1 MSGILES
8 TYKIIKKIGHGGG
21 SNVYLAIHLRLGKK
35 VVLKADKRKITT
47 RPELLRREVDI
58 LKNLRHTYI
67 PQVYDFFIENGIVYT
82 VMDYIEGESLNVP
95 LKRGERFS
103 QPQVISWAIQLL
115 EALAYLHSPTHGD
128 PPRGFVHSDIK
139 PANLM
144 RTPDNSICLID
155 FNIALALG
163 EENVV
168 GRSPGYSSPEHYGPG
183 YSQKVI
189 SKEEIEETDEKTDDE
204 TETMDAETE
213 AMGASQQSKTV
224 YRKFIPDV
232 RSDIYSVGA
241 TLYHLLSGHRPAEYP
256 KKVEPLSDDEFSPQV
271 VEIITKAMNPNPDLR
286 YQSAEEMLNAFLH
299 LRDKDPR
306 VKRLKRR
313 GRIACAAVVVL
324 FCLGLSVG
332 FVGLKRMQE
341 EERVLNLAARSES
354 ALAKGDV
361 DLALQYAL
369 DAIPED
375 KNIFTPEKTA
385 EVQNALT
392 DALGVYDLA
401 DGFKTGGIIDLE
413 KNPLYLSV
421 SPDGQT
427 AACIYEKNAAII
439 DIETAE
445 VIAVLPAIDS
455 ALAEIEYLNNDTVIY
470 AGEDGITAYSIS
482 ERRAVWNGA
491 PATAITVAPGGNI
504 AAAVYKDDSRAVLY
518 DASTGEQIGEVDFGG
533 RSQKVSMVSDSFAN
547 PDNNLFE
554 ISSDGSL
561 LAASFSDGSLGI
573 FCLSDDEDELKI
585 LDEGSGYSWFEG
597 GFSGNYLAFAAAD
610 SDTSIFA
617 IIDAEGRRQTAGME
631 SESSF
636 HVQTDENGIYVQ
648 VNQILVKM
656 DPVTGDQTPLV
667 TTDKM
672 IDQFVVS
679 DNYSAVSA
687 DGQLFFFDKN
697 ADLISEAEDMGNV
710 SILKSAGDTVL
721 TGQIDTP
728 EICVLR
734 YEENSTNEI
743 LTYDASFDHDEAR
756 ISADEQSVMLFS
768 YKQFRI
774 CDMEG
779 NVIAEQ
785 SLPDPENVYDQQYVR
800 TGDESWLEVTYS
812 DGKVMTYSGENGE
825 LISESTTEPPDMT
838 LDEVFYTDDY
848 RIEARLHD
856 SPQVYDAESGQKICE
871 LSEDAYLTYVTQA
884 GENIITQYVTADG
897 YCYGVLLDEDCQTL
911 AYLPYLSDVM
921 GDELYFDYPSGSI
934 RKSVIYDLNSLI
946 EMGKE
951 EMRKQDVIS

>member
-8 TYKIIKKIGHGGG
+8 TYKIIKKIGYGGG

-103 QPQVISWAIQLL
+103 QPQVIAWAIQLL

-271 VEIITKAMNPNPDLR
+271 VEIITRAMNPNPDLR

-299 LRDKDPR
+299 LRDRDSR

-341 EERVLNLAARSES
+341 EERALNLAARSES
-354 ALAKGDV
+354 ALAEGDV

-375 KNIFTPEKTA
+375 KNLFTPEKTA
-385 EVQNALT
+385 EVQKALT
-392 DALGVYDLA
+392 DALGIYDLA
-401 DGFKTGGIIDLE
+401 DGFKIDVIIDLE

-455 ALAEIEYLNNDTVIY
+455 ALAEIEYLDNDTVIY

-482 ERRAVWNGA
+482 EQRAVWNGA
-491 PATAITVAPGGNI
+491 SATAITVAPAGNI
-504 AAAVYKDDSRAVLY
+504 VAAVYKDDSRAVLY

-585 LDEGSGYSWFEG
+585 LDEDSGYSWFEG

-617 IIDAEGRRQTAGME
+617 IIDAEGRRQSAGME

-636 HVQTDENGIYVQ
+636 HIQTDENGIYVQ

-672 IDQFVVS
+672 IEQFVVS
-679 DNYSAVSA
+679 DNYSAVFA
-687 DGQLFFFDKN
+687 DGQLLFFDKN
-697 ADLISEAEDMGNV
+697 ADLISETEDMGNV
-710 SILKSAGDTVL
+710 SFLKSAGVTVL

-728 EICVLR
+728 EICVLK
-734 YEENSTNEI
+734 YEENPTSEI

-756 ISADEQSVMLFS
+756 ISADERTVMLFS

-774 CDMEG
+774 YDMEG
-779 NVIAEQ
+779 NVIAEK
-785 SLPDPENVYDQQYVR
+785 SLPNPENVYDQQYVR
-800 TGDESWLEVTYS
+800 TGDESCLEVTYS

-825 LISESTTEPPDMT
+825 LMSESVTEPPDMT

-848 RIEARLHD
+848 RVEAQLHD
-856 SPQVYDAESGQKICE
+856 RPRVYDAESGKKICE

-897 YCYGVLLDEDCQTL
+897 YCYGLLLDEDCQTL
-911 AYLPYLSDVM
+911 AYLPYLSDAM

-934 RKSVIYDLNSLI
+934 RKSVIYDLDSLV
-946 EMGKE
+946 EMANE
-951 EMRKQDVIS
+951 EVRKQDVII